1 MKKRTLTI
9 LTAVAFSVT
18 ASLSAQEKKKDWGS
32 LHGGIESNAAFYKK
46 DDNLPDAK
54 KHGNNTY
61 LNLKYDYRNFSAG
74 LQYEIFE
81 PPMRS
86 FENLK
91 GNALTQYYANYSDS
105 KINVTLGSFYEQ
117 YGSGLIFRAYEERAL
132 GVNNSLRGLNV
143 KYSPTDWLN
152 VKVMGGQPRRYLTY
166 ADAVLWGG
174 DAEFSISKLWN
185 REASYDITLGGSW
198 VGRHNTETVD
208 KSPDPTNTNLYS
220 IRTGFSNALFNFGV
234 EYTGKGASQSFAE
247 SVGDFVSESGDALLV
262 TMDYTRENFGVSGI
276 FRRIEHMDFRID
288 NKKEIIYIPMN
299 YVPALT
305 KQHKYALPA
314 LYPHQ
319 SNLAGEIGG
328 QLDVYWDIKAGWLGK
343 YPLKVSINTSHY
355 KSLGLNVNETMPFF
369 GRDGKELFTEASI
382 ELGKR
387 LSSSVKA
394 NLGIYFQKVNH
405 NSELLK
411 SFIQV
416 ADVLWKI
423 NRKASLRTE
432 VQHMKTDM
440 PEKGWLYGLIE
451 FGLAPHWS
459 VYVNDMY
466 SYGAE
471 KKEHYYNFGG
481 SFTYKSLRLTAAY
494 GRTRA
499 GTQCVGGIC
508 RFVPEY
514 QGATVGLSYVF

>member
-61 LNLKYDYRNFSAG
+61 LNLKYDYRNFSVG

-105 KINVTLGSFYEQ
+105 KINITLGSFYEQ

-198 VGRHNTETVD
+198 
-208 KSPDPTNTNLYS
+208 
-220 IRTGFSNALFNFGV
+220 
-234 EYTGKGASQSFAE
+234 
-247 SVGDFVSESGDALLV
+247 
-262 TMDYTRENFGVSGI
+262 
-276 FRRIEHMDFRID
+276 
-288 NKKEIIYIPMN
+288 
-299 YVPALT
+299 
-305 KQHKYALPA
+305 
-314 LYPHQ
+314 
-319 SNLAGEIGG
+319 
-328 QLDVYWDIKAGWLGK
+328 
-343 YPLKVSINTSHY
+343 
-355 KSLGLNVNETMPFF
+355 
-369 GRDGKELFTEASI
+369 
-382 ELGKR
+382 
-387 LSSSVKA
+387 
-394 NLGIYFQKVNH
+394 
-405 NSELLK
+405 
-411 SFIQV
+411 
-416 ADVLWKI
+416 
-423 NRKASLRTE
+423 
-432 VQHMKTDM
+432 
-440 PEKGWLYGLIE
+440 
-451 FGLAPHWS
+451 
-459 VYVNDMY
+459 
-466 SYGAE
+466 
-471 KKEHYYNFGG
+471 
-481 SFTYKSLRLTAAY
+481 
-494 GRTRA
+494 
-499 GTQCVGGIC
+499 
-508 RFVPEY
+508 
-514 QGATVGLSYVF
+514 